1 MDILNIS
8 EHIRILEELLLH
20 QDFSL
25 SPESLETMLSEDFRE
40 VTPDG
45 TEVKRDAVIQ
55 WLLTKSASARWQFSD
70 FEVRVLAPGLAQ
82 ATYHA
87 MQITPGKD
95 SARER
100 GAIHSSLW
108 RENDSDKDWQLLFH
122 QSTRVS

>member
-20 QDFSL
+20 QDFSS
-25 SPESLETMLSEDFRE
+25 SPESLEAMLSEDFRE
-40 VTPDG
+40 VTPNG
-45 TEVKRDAVIQ
+45 TEVKREAVLQ
-55 WLLTKSASARWQFSD
+55 WLLSKNSSSRWQFAD
-70 FEVRVLAPGLAQ
+70 FEVHILAPGLAQ

-87 MQITPGKD
+87 RQINPEKD
-95 SARER
+95 SSR

-108 RENDSDKDWQLLFH
+108 RQNESDKRWQLLFH

>member
-25 SPESLETMLSEDFRE
+25 SPESLEAMLAEDFRE
-40 VTPDG
+40 VSPDG
-45 TEVKRDAVIQ
+45 AEIKREAVLR
-55 WLLTKSASARWQFSD
+55 WLLNKSAAARWQFSD
-70 FEVRVLAPGLAQ
+70 FKVHILAPGLAQ

-87 MQITPGKD
+87 RQINPVKN
-95 SARER
+95 SSR

-108 RENDSDKDWQLLFH
+108 RQNESEKCWQLLFH